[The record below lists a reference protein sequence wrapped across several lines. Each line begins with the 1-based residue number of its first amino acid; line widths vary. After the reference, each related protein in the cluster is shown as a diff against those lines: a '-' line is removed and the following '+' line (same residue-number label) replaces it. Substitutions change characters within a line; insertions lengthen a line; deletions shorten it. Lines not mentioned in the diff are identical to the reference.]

1 MNLPSLDFTNWREH
15 PSDNRYTIFFF
26 KTKEESDFFENLLK
40 LNNIWFE
47 PNIDLDEPTYRYFFA
62 VNKTT
67 NKEVIKLNHLT
78 IGEYRS
84 PLIANAYLR
93 YGLVLA
99 MMVIMTLAIIGYL
112 KSN

>member
-1 MNLPSLDFTNWREH
+1 MNFPSLDFTNWREH

-47 PNIDLDEPTYRYFFA
+47 PNIDLDEPTYQYYFA

-84 PLIANAYLR
+84 PLIENSYLR
-93 YGLVLA
+93 YGLVIG
-99 MMVIMTLAIIGYL
+99 MMLIMTLAIIGYL
-112 KSN
+112 KSH